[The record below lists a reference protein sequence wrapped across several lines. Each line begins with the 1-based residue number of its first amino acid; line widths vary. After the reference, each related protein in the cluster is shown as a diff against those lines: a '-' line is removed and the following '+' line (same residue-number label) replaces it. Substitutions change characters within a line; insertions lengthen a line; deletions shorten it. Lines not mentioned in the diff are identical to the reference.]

1 MLAGKR
7 VVVTGANG
15 GLGLAIARACLEA
28 GATVGLNVHRDDK
41 GARGLVDQL
50 PDRAVLLPF
59 DVGDAEAIARG
70 VAEFRA
76 FAGGIDGWV
85 NNAGVNRADLLLT
98 AGEARIREQ
107 LDVNLLGPILCAR
120 AVLPVMLEQRAGVI
134 VNVGSAAAA
143 RPQRGQAVY
152 AATKGALEAFTRALA
167 VEYGRKGIRA
177 YCLRPGPIDTP
188 MLAAARTLAEREVLA
203 RVPLGRLGR
212 PEEVAELAVYLLSG
226 RSAFVSGSVQTVD
239 GGYALGDG
247 GCAEG

>member
-1 MLAGKR
+1 CSASRAAGCIPRSTSTTPIPRAIWTTCRTRRAPIASATRSPTRSASAGRTPRCCCGPGMLAGRR

-120 AVLPVMLEQRAGVI
+120 AVLPLMLEQRAGVI
-134 VNVGSAAAA
+134 VNVGSA
-143 RPQRGQAVY
+143 
-152 AATKGALEAFTRALA
+152 
-167 VEYGRKGIRA
+167 
-177 YCLRPGPIDTP
+177 
-188 MLAAARTLAEREVLA
+188 
-203 RVPLGRLGR
+203 
-212 PEEVAELAVYLLSG
+212 
-226 RSAFVSGSVQTVD
+226 
-239 GGYALGDG
+239 
-247 GCAEG
+247 